1 MGQGGA
7 LRDSGNGIQIICI
20 NFCAPFYTLLTTI
33 YHINVAKIL
42 IHFMNLIVGVVIVA
56 RDSDGK
62 VVLAFGAK
70 LPSYHW
76 RSYIY
81 IYIYIHTRGHEQKIV
96 YLGLAF

>member
-1 MGQGGA
+1 M
-7 LRDSGNGIQIICI
+7 
-20 NFCAPFYTLLTTI
+20 
-33 YHINVAKIL
+33 AKIL

-56 RDSDGK
+56 SDSDGK
-62 VVLAFGAK
+62 VLLAFGVK

-81 IYIYIHTRGHEQKIV
+81 IYTRGHEQKIV